1 MINRLPL
8 LAVLAVSSF
17 PASAAPNVSRNVGV
31 NGFERI
37 RVDGPY
43 EVQLKTGVPPSAK
56 ITGRNQSS
64 LDGVSIKVE
73 GKTLIIRKDPNRW
86 GGYSGEADGPVV
98 IDLGTHELGNA
109 WLNGAG
115 SLSIDKVRGLSFVLN
130 VQGAGTARIGQVDV
144 DQFQVT
150 VVGSGT
156 ARVAGKT
163 LKTTA
168 TARGSANLDG
178 GSLSAKD
185 AAIIAE
191 GPSLV
196 SLNVSE
202 TAKISA
208 SGVTAVTL
216 SGDPSCTVK
225 AQGSAHV
232 EGCKASN

>member
-1 MINRLPL
+1 MIDRLPI
-8 LAVLAVSSF
+8 LAVLALASL
-17 PASAAPNVSRNVGV
+17 PASAATTISRNVGV

-43 EVQLKTGVPPSAK
+43 EVHLKTGVPPSAR
-56 ITGRNQSS
+56 ISGRNQSS

-86 GGYSGEADGPVV
+86 GGYAGEADGPVV
-98 IDLGTHELGNA
+98 IDLGTHELSNA

-115 SLSIDKVRGLSFVLN
+115 SLSINKVRGLGFVLN
-130 VQGAGTARIGQVDV
+130 VQGAGTARIDQVDV
-144 DQFQVT
+144 DQFQLT

-168 TARGSANLDG
+168 TAQGSANLDG
-178 GSLSAKD
+178 ANLAVKD
-185 AAIIAE
+185 AVIFAE

-196 SLNVSE
+196 SLNVSD

-208 SGVTAVTL
+208 KGVTAVTL
-216 SGDPSCTVK
+216 SGGPSCTTKV
-225 AQGSAHV
+225 QGSAHI
-232 EGCKASN
+232 EGCKSSD